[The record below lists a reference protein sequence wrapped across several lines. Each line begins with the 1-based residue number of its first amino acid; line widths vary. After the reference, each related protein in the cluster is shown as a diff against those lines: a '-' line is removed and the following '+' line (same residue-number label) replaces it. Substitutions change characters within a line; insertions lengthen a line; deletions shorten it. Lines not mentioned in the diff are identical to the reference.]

1 LLVGSSVMAAT
12 TMSLRFVLA
21 PRCGARAARL
31 QALRLSYMRPRV
43 PSIGSRMH
51 LKSVCAT
58 GVPRGKV
65 TASPSSPSI
74 TSSTGQRFG
83 QFCANHASTA
93 CSLTLSMP

>member
-1 LLVGSSVMAAT
+1 
-12 TMSLRFVLA
+12 
-21 PRCGARAARL
+21 
-31 QALRLSYMRPRV
+31 
-43 PSIGSRMH
+43 MH
-51 LKSVCAT
+51 LNNVCAT